1 MQHGDFSPAMLQCRK
16 CLAAYGSLQSPLAPV
31 LEVTAPQVE
40 EQEEE
45 WAPPSPAQPGGRCGM
60 FCGLTC
66 PGLGQGSSGC
76 VAVFWIYIW
85 TVSHRANIY
94 ISVH

>member
-16 CLAAYGSLQSPLAPV
+16 CLAAYGTLQSPLAPV

-45 WAPPSPAQPGGRCGM
+45 
-60 FCGLTC
+60 
-66 PGLGQGSSGC
+66 
-76 VAVFWIYIW
+76 
-85 TVSHRANIY
+85 
-94 ISVH
+94 